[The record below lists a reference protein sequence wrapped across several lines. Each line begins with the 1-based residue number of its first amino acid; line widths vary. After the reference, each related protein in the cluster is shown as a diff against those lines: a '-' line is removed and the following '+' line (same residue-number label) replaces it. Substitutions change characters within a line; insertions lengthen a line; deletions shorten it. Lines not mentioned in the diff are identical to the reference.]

1 MSSLEFRCNRKE
13 NQVMK
18 NRSKAWKEQKME
30 MMQEKKESKRHQN
43 IAWKSVI
50 YSVEPKKNPRDRMG
64 LRQCWKR

>member
-1 MSSLEFRCNRKE
+1 MSSLEFRCNRKK

-43 IAWKSVI
+43 TAWKSVI
-50 YSVEPKKNPRDRMG
+50 YSVEP
-64 LRQCWKR
+64 